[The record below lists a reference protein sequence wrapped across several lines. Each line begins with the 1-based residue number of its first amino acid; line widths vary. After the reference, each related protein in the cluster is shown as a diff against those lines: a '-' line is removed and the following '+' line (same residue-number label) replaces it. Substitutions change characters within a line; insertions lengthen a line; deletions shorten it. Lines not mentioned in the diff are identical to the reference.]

1 MFCMITSYHNIM
13 FHSVFQQSFLLRVS
27 HFYLYSTIF
36 FLLKSILF
44 SKSNRD
50 DLLFFLI
57 FVSFVHNYF
66 PYANNF
72 FFNND
77 RIVRC
82 FCFNKKQLF
91 EEASEFSH
99 TRNKDENLWF
109 PCKNYDK
116 I

>member
-1 MFCMITSYHNIM
+1 MITSYHNIM

-36 FLLKSILF
+36 SLLKSILF

-66 PYANNF
+66 PYANYF

-77 RIVRC
+77 RIVSC

>member
-1 MFCMITSYHNIM
+1 MITSYHNIM
-13 FHSVFQQSFLLRVS
+13 FHGVFQHSFLLYVS

-36 FLLKSILF
+36 SLLKSILF

-72 FFNND
+72 FFND
-77 RIVRC
+77 ERI
-82 FCFNKKQLF
+82 FCLRLMGLHFISLMF
-91 EEASEFSH
+91 
-99 TRNKDENLWF
+99 
-109 PCKNYDK
+109 
-116 I
+116 